1 MGLIMM
7 VVEGISKINCEVKGE
22 YIMKNKYL
30 VAIVLISL
38 GVTCLLIHGA
48 TSKVEE
54 NGLLVE
60 PFFFLVPISY
70 LLFFSGI
77 GVSLFGFITSKLKKQ
92 Q

>member
-1 MGLIMM
+1 
-7 VVEGISKINCEVKGE
+7 
-22 YIMKNKYL
+22 MKSKYL
-30 VAIVLISL
+30 VSIALMLL
-38 GVTCLLIHGA
+38 GATCLTIHA
-48 TSKVEE
+48 TTSKVAA

-92 Q
+92 